1 MGRVT
6 SGTGT
11 KSPQLCRAAAQSK
24 RTTDSRV
31 YGTVTATVHDADSE
45 SGRVTRLRREISVAV
60 EIAAN
65 PQRTGGGEAGSL
77 TQNRD
82 SLAGESG

>member
-1 MGRVT
+1 MGLVHNHR
-6 SGTGT
+6 SYAGPPLRAKG
-11 KSPQLCRAAAQSK
+11 PQIREF
-24 RTTDSRV
+24 T
-31 YGTVTATVHDADSE
+31 GTVTATVHDADSE
-45 SGRVTRLRREISVAV
+45 SGRMTRLRREISVAV

-65 PQRTGGGEAGSL
+65 PQRTGGGGAGSL

>member
-1 MGRVT
+1 M
-6 SGTGT
+6 
-11 KSPQLCRAAAQSK
+11 
-24 RTTDSRV
+24 
-31 YGTVTATVHDADSE
+31 TATVHDADSE

-65 PQRTGGGEAGSL
+65 PQRTGGGGAGSL

>member
-1 MGRVT
+1 M
-6 SGTGT
+6 
-11 KSPQLCRAAAQSK
+11 
-24 RTTDSRV
+24 
-31 YGTVTATVHDADSE
+31 TATVHDVDSE